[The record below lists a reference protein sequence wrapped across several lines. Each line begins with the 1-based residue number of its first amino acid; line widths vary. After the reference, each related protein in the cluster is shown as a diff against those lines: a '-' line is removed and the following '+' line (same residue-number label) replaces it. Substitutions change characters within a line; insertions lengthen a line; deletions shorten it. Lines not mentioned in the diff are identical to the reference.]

1 MLNPTLQ
8 DGPSEI
14 ALMNDL
20 QKNVLRIIYQA
31 SAEGLRLWQV
41 QKHVAGTKLEVQKAL
56 HELLAADYIGI
67 LSMGGG
73 PKYHK
78 VSSKAYVLAALLEAD
93 TKAR

>member
-8 DGPSEI
+8 DGPAEI

-31 SAEGLRLWQV
+31 SPEGLRLWQV
-41 QKHVAGTKLEVQKAL
+41 QKQVERTKREVQEAL
-56 HELLAADYIGI
+56 HELLAAGYVGI

-73 PKYHK
+73 PKYRK
-78 VSSKAYVLAALLEAD
+78 VASKAYVLAALAAAD
-93 TKAR
+93 AQAR